1 MHIICHHLCV
11 TLWQNLEWIIFS
23 FPVVKCSKK
32 KKTQKT
38 KQNKYLHQHT
48 YFSYFPNPLRLGN
61 LYFLYVTLD
70 LSTLHARY
78 YTHPN
83 TPRHNNTAM
92 LRHTHTNF
100 HTVLKEKHFLFFF
113 CFQDISTRKYDTNDA
128 PLILM
133 KQQCGKQGHIFN
145 HNYTCNLWV
154 IHHSDQVGPV

>member
-1 MHIICHHLCV
+1 MCDTMTEPGMNHIF
-11 TLWQNLEWIIFS
+11 FS
-23 FPVVKCSKK
+23 CCEMF
-32 KKTQKT
+32 KKTKKQKT

-83 TPRHNNTAM
+83 TPQHNNTAM

-100 HTVLKEKHFLFFF
+100 HTVLKEKHFLF
-113 CFQDISTRKYDTNDA
+113 CFLFPRYLHKKVWHKRCSTD
-128 PLILM
+128 
-133 KQQCGKQGHIFN
+133 
-145 HNYTCNLWV
+145 
-154 IHHSDQVGPV
+154 SDETTVWETRTYFQPQLHL